1 VNANNMSEIAR
12 KGSVRWSGFG
22 QSPEDNHAR
31 ILVVDDNDALRYSLA
46 RALREA
52 GYEVLEAR
60 TGTEALA
67 LAGESPDLITLDV
80 NLPDIDGFQV
90 CRRLKGATG
99 TSHIPILHI
108 SATCIDPEARV
119 RGLEGGAD
127 AYLVE
132 PIDRAELVATV
143 GALLRLKNAETQARQ
158 QAEAAENAR
167 HELAQLNATLE
178 KRVQDRTLELQTANE
193 SLRQLSARLLQMQ
206 DEERRRIARELHDS
220 VGQLLAAMTM
230 NNATISGEASKL
242 SPAAA
247 KALGENESMVREV
260 LRSIRTMS
268 HLLHPPLLDEAGL
281 PAALQWYVDEF
292 SERSGIEVDL
302 RYPASP
308 ERLPNDLE
316 TTLFRIVQECLGNVH
331 RHSGSNTA
339 SICLEITDGR
349 ARLEV
354 SDHGVGISPERQH
367 ELKSGGRT
375 GVGLRGMHE
384 RIAQLG
390 GELEIQSSGE
400 GTSVIATLPC
410 VPLPKEADV
419 A

>member
-1 VNANNMSEIAR
+1 M
-12 KGSVRWSGFG
+12 
-22 QSPEDNHAR
+22 
-31 ILVVDDNDALRYSLA
+31 
-46 RALREA
+46 
-52 GYEVLEAR
+52 
-60 TGTEALA
+60 
-67 LAGESPDLITLDV
+67 
-80 NLPDIDGFQV
+80 
-90 CRRLKGATG
+90 
-99 TSHIPILHI
+99 
-108 SATCIDPEARV
+108 

-132 PIDRAELVATV
+132 PIDRAELVATI

-158 QAEAAENAR
+158 QAEAAETAR

-178 KRVQDRTLELQTANE
+178 RRVHDRTLELQTANE

-230 NNATISGEASKL
+230 NNATIAGEASKL

-247 KALGENESMVREV
+247 KALSENESMVREV

-292 SERSGIEVDL
+292 SERSGIEVTL
-302 RYPASP
+302 RYPEP
-308 ERLPNDLE
+308 LERLPNDLE

-331 RHSGSNTA
+331 RHSGSSTA
-339 SICLEITDGR
+339 SICLEIADGR

-354 SDHGVGISPERQH
+354 SDHGVGIAPERQQ
-367 ELKSGGRT
+367 ELRNGGRT
-375 GVGLRGMHE
+375 GVGLRGMRE

-390 GELEIQSSGE
+390 GELEIHSSDR